1 MIKYYFSFLLLFTVF
16 VSNAQNVA
24 VSGTIK
30 SDETGETIIGAIISS
45 GNEQNIS
52 NDYGFYSLSLPNGL
66 HTITFSA
73 LGKQSSSY
81 TLNLS
86 KDTVINVLLAD
97 VDATQLEDVIVT
109 SNTNARSLRN
119 PVMGLEK
126 LSTEEIKNVPVLLGE
141 RDLLKTI
148 QLLPGIKSAGEGNSG
163 FFVRGGSADQ
173 NLIVLDEAT
182 VYNAAHLLGFFSVF
196 NSDAIK
202 DVSVYKGSM
211 PAQYGGRLSSVVDLK
226 MNDGNNQNFA
236 MTGGIGLISSRL
248 TVEGPIQKEKSS
260 FLISG
265 RRTYADMF
273 LKLSKDSALNNN
285 KLYFYDFNA
294 KTNFTLGKKDKLF
307 LSGYFGK
314 DKFTIGNAF
323 GINWGNATGTLRW
336 NHIFNNKLFSNT
348 SFIYS
353 NYNYQI
359 QISPGEEDGLSIVS
373 NIRDI
378 NLKQDFQW
386 NINSKNNLKFGI
398 NIIHHTIQPG
408 EVIPNSAFANVNRIK
423 LDDRYSFENAV
434 YANNNWKVN
443 NRLNVSY
450 GVRLSVFS
458 ALGDGIFYDVDYD
471 GNITNTYEYKK
482 WEVVKNYINPEP
494 RVSASYLIN
503 NTSSLKTGY
512 VRNVQNLHLISNS
525 TSTNPTDK
533 WVASNNFIK
542 PEISDQVS
550 LGYYKDIAD
559 FKYEINAETYYKWL
573 QNQID
578 YRNGANITN
587 SLQPIEQMLLFG
599 IGRAYGIET
608 QFKKKTGK
616 LTGWVSYTLSKTE
629 KKIDQINNNQWYNAR
644 QDRTHDLAIVA
655 TYELNPRWTLSGN
668 WIFYTGDAVTYPAG
682 KYSINGVTTYYYTER
697 NSHRMPNYHRLDLS
711 ANVVLKKTKKF
722 SSELSFGVYNA
733 YGRENPYV
741 INFRDNKDNPNIVEA
756 VQTSL
761 FRFIPSISYNFK
773 LK

>member
-52 NDYGFYSLSLPNGL
+52 NDYGFYSLSLPNGF

-97 VDATQLEDVIVT
+97 ADATQLEDVIVT

-323 GINWGNATGTLRW
+323 WHQLGQCHR
-336 NHIFNNKLFSNT
+336 H
-348 SFIYS
+348 
-353 NYNYQI
+353 
-359 QISPGEEDGLSIVS
+359 
-373 NIRDI
+373 
-378 NLKQDFQW
+378 LKMESHFQ
-386 NINSKNNLKFGI
+386 
-398 NIIHHTIQPG
+398 Q
-408 EVIPNSAFANVNRIK
+408 
-423 LDDRYSFENAV
+423 
-434 YANNNWKVN
+434 
-443 NRLNVSY
+443 
-450 GVRLSVFS
+450 
-458 ALGDGIFYDVDYD
+458 
-471 GNITNTYEYKK
+471 
-482 WEVVKNYINPEP
+482 
-494 RVSASYLIN
+494 
-503 NTSSLKTGY
+503 
-512 VRNVQNLHLISNS
+512 
-525 TSTNPTDK
+525 
-533 WVASNNFIK
+533 
-542 PEISDQVS
+542 
-550 LGYYKDIAD
+550 
-559 FKYEINAETYYKWL
+559 
-573 QNQID
+573 
-578 YRNGANITN
+578 
-587 SLQPIEQMLLFG
+587 
-599 IGRAYGIET
+599 
-608 QFKKKTGK
+608 
-616 LTGWVSYTLSKTE
+616 
-629 KKIDQINNNQWYNAR
+629 
-644 QDRTHDLAIVA
+644 
-655 TYELNPRWTLSGN
+655 
-668 WIFYTGDAVTYPAG
+668 
-682 KYSINGVTTYYYTER
+682 
-697 NSHRMPNYHRLDLS
+697 
-711 ANVVLKKTKKF
+711 
-722 SSELSFGVYNA
+722 
-733 YGRENPYV
+733 
-741 INFRDNKDNPNIVEA
+741 
-756 VQTSL
+756 
-761 FRFIPSISYNFK
+761 
-773 LK
+773 

>member
-1 MIKYYFSFLLLFTVF
+1 MKVYLSLFLLFTAYM
-16 VSNAQNVA
+16 AQAQEIVI
-24 VSGTIK
+24 SGTVK
-30 SDETGETIIGAIISS
+30 ARETGETLIGATVSRETDQTIT
-45 GNEQNIS
+45 
-52 NDYGFYSLSLPNGL
+52 NDYGFYSLSVEPGT
-66 HTITFSA
+66 HTIIFAA
-73 LGKQSSSY
+73 LGKQ
-81 TLNLS
+81 TQEIVANTT
-86 KDTVINVLLAD
+86 KDTVINIFLAEE
-97 VDATQLEDVIVT
+97 DASELDDIVVT
-109 SNTNARSLRN
+109 ANTNARSLRN

-126 LSTEEIKNVPVLLGE
+126 LSTDEIKNVPVLLGE

-148 QLLPGIKSAGEGNSG
+148 QLLPGIKSAGEGNAG

-248 TVEGPIQKEKSS
+248 TVEGPIQKDKSS
-260 FLISG
+260 YLISG

-273 LKLSKDSALNNN
+273 LKLSKDTALQNSR
-285 KLYFYDFNA
+285 LYFYDFNA
-294 KTNFTLGKKDKLF
+294 KTNFTLGEKDKLF
-307 LSGYFGK
+307 VSGYFGK
-314 DKFTIGNAF
+314 DNFSIGNAF

-353 NYNYQI
+353 NYNYEI
-359 QISPGEEDGLSIVS
+359 LISPGEEEGLSIVS
-373 NIRDI
+373 TIRDI

-386 NINSKNNLKFGI
+386 NINPRNNLKFGL

-408 EVIPNSAFANVNRIK
+408 EVIPNSQISNVNRTK

-434 YANNNWKVN
+434 YANNNWRVN
-443 NRLNVSY
+443 DRLNLSY
-450 GVRLSVFS
+450 GLRLSVFS
-458 ALGDGIFYDVDYD
+458 ALGNGKFYDVDYD
-471 GNITNTYEYKK
+471 GNITQTYEYERGKI
-482 WEVVKNYINPEP
+482 VKNYINPEP
-494 RVSASYLIN
+494 RISGSYLLN
-503 NTSSLKTGY
+503 NTSSLKAGY

-542 PEISDQVS
+542 PEISDQISV
-550 LGYYKDIAD
+550 GYYKDLAD
-559 FKYEINAETYYKWL
+559 FKYEVNVESYYKWL

-599 IGRAYGIET
+599 IGRAYGLET

-616 LTGWVSYTLSKTE
+616 LTGWISYTLSKTE

-655 TYELNPRWTLSGN
+655 TYEINPKWTLSGN

-682 KYSINGVTTYYYTER
+682 KYTVNGVTSYYFTER
-697 NSHRMPNYHRLDLS
+697 NAHRMSNYHRLDLS

-733 YGRENPYV
+733 YGRENPYI

-773 LK
+773 LR